1 MNDRM
6 RLFADEYIKRHCKRG
21 AGKDAAIAA
30 GYKERSAAVTASKL
44 LAREDVQSYI
54 NSCEEKIAEDLRKAF
69 LFHAVDAAEALGGIL
84 TKKYA
89 DDRDVIAAAKH
100 ILDRAGFATNKQAA
114 TPAKQGDLSK
124 LYEALESDNK

>member
-84 TKKYA
+84 TKSMLM
-89 DDRDVIAAAKH
+89 IE
-100 ILDRAGFATNKQAA
+100 T
-114 TPAKQGDLSK
+114 
-124 LYEALESDNK
+124 